1 MTRDT
6 WTIIGTLG
14 GLLTVLGGVLINQKS
29 QLNTRIEDL
38 GSDISSRLDDLDGN
52 LSKGLDDLHKLSIDS
67 PAGTWGR
74 EVDMPNGIEE
84 RARAMGID
92 PAEPR

>member
-6 WTIIGTLG
+6 IIGTMGGLLVVLG
-14 GLLTVLGGVLINQKS
+14 GLLIMLDGVLINQKS

-67 PAGTWGR
+67 PAGDLGS
-74 EVDMPNGIEE
+74 G
-84 RARAMGID
+84 G
-92 PAEPR
+92 

>member
-6 WTIIGTLG
+6 WRIIGTLG
-14 GLLTVLGGVLINQKS
+14 GLIIVLGGVLINQKS

-67 PAGTWGR
+67 PAGDLGS
-74 EVDMPNGIEE
+74 G
-84 RARAMGID
+84 G
-92 PAEPR
+92 